1 MFQHMQN
8 WWYYRWAV
16 DPDDHFASYHRI
28 GNPGLPPLLMI
39 TPVPRSTRARPV
51 LELPKHGV
59 PVYLNN
65 VNSPG
70 LLHSS
75 EFIIQSPS
83 FVALAISWK
92 VAHHSQMIFIQD
104 LPLIFKE
111 VCVQFWNI
119 ENPSS
124 KPLFTLN
131 IHVPMQWD
139 MAKLLQSLKS
149 SIHLNNCISFINSY
163 TLNGI

>member
-1 MFQHMQN
+1 MTNFYATLEYPRIDVSYQLTLTGTYVSAHAKLVMHIFQYSVKFTYN
-8 WWYYRWAV
+8 PWYISFETRRQHHYRWAV

-28 GNPGLPPLLMI
+28 GNPELPPLLMI

-83 FVALAISWK
+83 FVALAIS
-92 VAHHSQMIFIQD
+92 
-104 LPLIFKE
+104 
-111 VCVQFWNI
+111 
-119 ENPSS
+119 
-124 KPLFTLN
+124 
-131 IHVPMQWD
+131 
-139 MAKLLQSLKS
+139 
-149 SIHLNNCISFINSY
+149 
-163 TLNGI
+163 